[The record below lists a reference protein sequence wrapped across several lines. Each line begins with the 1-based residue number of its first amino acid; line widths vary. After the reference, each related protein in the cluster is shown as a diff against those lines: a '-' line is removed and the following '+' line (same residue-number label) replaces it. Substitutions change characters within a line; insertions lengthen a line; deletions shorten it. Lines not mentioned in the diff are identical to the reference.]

1 MEQMLSFP
9 VDAETCLCTKCT
21 ASWLLVSVYVP
32 APLLSKTPVLGLG
45 LLSPPAYVGST
56 HTYSPLV
63 LVFVISLFSEHLLVD
78 MILFFFF

>member
-9 VDAETCLCTKCT
+9 VDAETRLCTKRT

-32 APLLSKTPVLGLG
+32 VPLPSKTPILGLG
-45 LLSPPAYVGST
+45 LLSSPAYVGST

-63 LVFVISLFSEHLLVD
+63 LVSVIILSSEHLLVD
-78 MILFFFF
+78 IIPFF